1 MVRGGIGLFVGTF
14 GTFGI
19 QQPGFSRQTDLVSAA
34 GGVFLTPIASLSNP
48 YPTGILQPV
57 GNTLGANTFLGQT
70 VQFVER
76 KLGSPQT
83 WRWNFNV
90 QKTVGKNAVF
100 EIGYIGSDA
109 TRINETRLGSGN
121 APNLNFIPNS
131 YLSTSPTRDQ
141 ARITLLTT
149 PVANPFRGLLPGT
162 NLNGNTINQE
172 NLLRP
177 YPQFSGDGGVTAE
190 GRMNGFSKFHM
201 LQTRFEKRFSNGLQ
215 FLANYQWSKMLEA
228 TSRLNAGDSFL
239 QYRVANED
247 RPQRFV
253 FSGSYELP
261 FGKGKA
267 LMGSANGFVDRLVA
281 GWQLNTIYSLQS
293 GAPVEFDNVIYYG
306 GDLKWSDRNLPQVF
320 DVTRF
325 ERAAALQ
332 LDRNVRTFPQA
343 FPAYRADMIN
353 NIDISMIKNIKLVE
367 RLTLQ
372 LRVESFNAF
381 NHTIFNGPNT
391 NPTSGNFGR
400 ITSASN
406 LPRAFQLALRLRW

>member
-1 MVRGGIGLFVGTF
+1 M
-14 GTFGI
+14 
-19 QQPGFSRQTDLVSAA
+19 
-34 GGVFLTPIASLSNP
+34 
-48 YPTGILQPV
+48 
-57 GNTLGANTFLGQT
+57 
-70 VQFVER
+70 
-76 KLGSPQT
+76 
-83 WRWNFNV
+83 
-90 QKTVGKNAVF
+90 
-100 EIGYIGSDA
+100 
-109 TRINETRLGSGN
+109 
-121 APNLNFIPNS
+121 PNQ

-149 PVANPFRGLLPGT
+149 PIANPFRGLLPGT
-162 NLNGNTINQE
+162 GLNGNTINQE
-172 NLLRP
+172 NLLRA
-177 YPQFSGDGGVTAE
+177 YPQYSGNNGVSVESQA
-190 GRMNGFSKFHM
+190 NGYSKFHM
-201 LQTRFEKRFSNGLQ
+201 LQTRYEERFSNGLQ

-228 TSRLNAGDSFL
+228 TNRLNAGDSLL

-267 LMGSANGFVDRLVA
+267 LMSSANGFVDRLVA

-293 GAPVEFDNVIYYG
+293 GAPVEFGNVIYYG

-325 ERAAALQ
+325 ERAAPLQ
-332 LDRNVRTFPQA
+332 LGGNVRTFPQA
-343 FPAYRADMIN
+343 FPAYRGDMIN

-381 NHTIFNGPNT
+381 NHTIFNGPDT